1 MAIIRESTDVYEPVA
16 TARARWHGF
25 VNELMSASQPGEQ
38 WTPFPWRRVEKDS
51 DRDVVQFESIG
62 PCLSR
67 MTVEVDEPGEEIRS
81 FAATR
86 MQSALRI
93 DLERFCAGGE
103 CELSRAA

>member
-25 VNELMSASQPGEQ
+25 LNELMSASQPGEQ

-81 FAATR
+81 
-86 MQSALRI
+86 LP
-93 DLERFCAGGE
+93 
-103 CELSRAA
+103 